1 MVGMNRI
8 RATAARPEPR
18 TRPRNRRA
26 LILEAAAALFAEH
39 GYERVGM
46 AEIAE
51 AVAVRPSAIYGHFG
65 GKQDLLF
72 NSILAEFAP
81 ARTLIASGRGEGL
94 DSVLRGLA
102 GFSLDHRGLG
112 VLWQRESRHLDD
124 GQRTEL
130 REHIRGTVATL
141 AELLRDERAG
151 LTAEHAELLVQCM
164 LSVLLSSGQHRRVLP
179 RPEYDLLMTDLCR
192 AVLAVRQ
199 PVRVGV
205 GGPPGEGVH
214 SVLPLQSRRESLL
227 DAATALF
234 AARGYAETSI
244 DDIGAAAGI
253 AGPSVYNHFESKASL
268 LETAVARAIG
278 GLRIDLSRVLGS
290 STDAGAALAMLSR
303 AYLTFAFAHSALID
317 VVVAEAASLPAEQ
330 QRGTRQAVR
339 EYVGEWAHL
348 LRATTGVQDTPAR
361 IRVMAALSM
370 INDVAR
376 TPHLRVVPGIDDILE
391 AAAAGLLMVT
401 DQSRPTNDDG
411 AEGAWL
417 DRRHDP

>member
-1 MVGMNRI
+1 MAGMNRI

-18 TRPRNRRA
+18 TRPRNRRT
-26 LILEAAAALFAEH
+26 LILEAAAVLFAEH

-51 AVAVRPSAIYGHFG
+51 TVAVRPSAIYGHFG
-65 GKQDLLF
+65 GKQDLLY
-72 NSILAEFAP
+72 NTILAEFAP
-81 ARTLIASGRGEGL
+81 ARALIAGGRGEGL

-164 LSVLLSSGQHRRVLP
+164 LSVLLSSGQHRLVLP
-179 RPEYDLLMTDLCR
+179 RPEYDLLMADLCR

-199 PVRVGV
+199 PVGAAGR
-205 GGPPGEGVH
+205 PPGESVR

-227 DAATALF
+227 DAATSLF

-253 AGPSVYNHFESKASL
+253 AGPSVYNHFASKADL

-290 STDAGAALAMLSR
+290 CTDAGAALTVLSR
-303 AYLTFAFAHSALID
+303 AYLNFAFAHSALID

-330 QRGTRQAVR
+330 RRGTRQAVR

-376 TPHLRVVPGIDDILE
+376 TPHLRVVAGIDDILE
-391 AAAAGLLMVT
+391 AAAAGLLVVT
-401 DQSRPTNDDG
+401 RQSRPAKDDG

-417 DRRHDP
+417 DRRHNP